1 MVTGQWQFVG
11 PARAKR
17 QHQGVQPV
25 AGKFEVHQDEEKFY
39 KFRLKDGDGN
49 VVAVSPRFKSLSG
62 VVDGINAMRENAAT
76 GVVVDLRE
84 RQRQS

>member
-1 MVTGQWQFVG
+1 VTGQWQFVG

-17 QHQGVQPV
+17 HYQGVQPV

>member
-17 QHQGVQPV
+17 HFQGVQPV

-49 VVAVSPRFKSLSG
+49 VVAESPRYKSLSG